1 MGYIYSIGQTNTTI
15 GFIPFDLS
23 GIRKPIHLYKKLFG
37 DTNSRNAEA
46 LWGTAH
52 GFKKSC
58 TAGTI
63 GIKAMEPKGMRDYI
77 DHNKLKMPKATKNE
91 NETIS
96 INVYKIWILAM
107 LNNEQLWEKSQEL
120 AKLLNDASVN
130 TDKAISTKRKNLVEN
145 VLKAPNKKQFIGSAS
160 EIVSYVSDIE
170 RFKEIVKEVHSMPS
184 DNVPYFLA
192 LVRFQYNTI

>member
-1 MGYIYSIGQTNTTI
+1 
-15 GFIPFDLS
+15 
-23 GIRKPIHLYKKLFG
+23 
-37 DTNSRNAEA
+37 
-46 LWGTAH
+46 
-52 GFKKSC
+52 
-58 TAGTI
+58 
-63 GIKAMEPKGMRDYI
+63 
-77 DHNKLKMPKATKNE
+77 
-91 NETIS
+91 
-96 INVYKIWILAM
+96 M

-160 EIVSYVSDIE
+160 EIVSFISDIE
-170 RFKEIVKEVHSMPS
+170 RFKEIVKEVNSMPT

>member
-1 MGYIYSIGQTNTTI
+1 
-15 GFIPFDLS
+15 
-23 GIRKPIHLYKKLFG
+23 
-37 DTNSRNAEA
+37 
-46 LWGTAH
+46 
-52 GFKKSC
+52 
-58 TAGTI
+58 
-63 GIKAMEPKGMRDYI
+63 MEPKGMRDYI
-77 DHNKLKMPKATKNE
+77 DHNKLKMPKAPKNE

-145 VLKAPNKKQFIGSAS
+145 VLKAPNRKQFIVSAS
-160 EIVSYVSDIE
+160 EIVSFISDIE